1 MKPSPSFTLIELVI
15 VIGILAVLAAVVVI
29 VINPAEYMKS
39 TRDAQRM
46 SELQTISKSIGLYL
60 GDGKT
65 SMGSANIVYVS
76 IPDSSTTCA
85 NLGLPSLPGGW
96 SYSCSTSA
104 NYRKT
109 DGTGWLPIAFN
120 TISFGNT
127 LDTLPVDPTNTTSS
141 LNYYTYMT
149 GGSFELTT
157 AMESAKYK
165 MGGTNDVSSK
175 DNSSYPELYEM
186 GSNLTLLP
194 VNYGDTSLVGYWK
207 FDEGSGT
214 TAYDASGHGN
224 NGTLG
229 CSGGTCSNPSYA
241 AGKLNNSLYFNP
253 LVASD
258 RSYVSLSAN
267 TSVSVPSVS
276 GSSVTI
282 SAWLNP
288 NSSQIGGFFIRNGN
302 YENYGVKLSGPNA
315 GYYGLIFEGYDTSY
329 HSVSL
334 LSSDIIPPSSWNHI
348 VIVFTQGQNIQV
360 YFNGIFKKTTSYSY
374 ITSQTSPFQIGG
386 IVGGNYN
393 YNGYIDDVRVY
404 NRSLSA
410 AEIQAIY
417 NATNK

>member
-1 MKPSPSFTLIELVI
+1 
-15 VIGILAVLAAVVVI
+15 
-29 VINPAEYMKS
+29 
-39 TRDAQRM
+39 
-46 SELQTISKSIGLYL
+46 
-60 GDGKT
+60 
-65 SMGSANIVYVS
+65 MGSANIVYVS

-417 NATNK
+417 TATNK